1 MEDIKSIIA
10 ANITALR
17 ASGGMTQLELA
28 EKLHYSDKSVS
39 KWERGESVP
48 EIGTLTAI
56 ADLFGVPLDYLVRA
70 EHEAFEKEMT
80 ESGADDD
87 PDGSN
92 KAAKAAADRAAR
104 KKKNHALVSAI
115 SVLLCW
121 CVAALVFVAVDI
133 SFRNV
138 HRHWLIFVWC
148 VAASMI
154 VWLVFNSI
162 WFNRRRNYLIISL
175 LMWSLLAAVHIT
187 VLTYHYNIW
196 LIFTPGIPGQMIIL
210 LWSMLSFKH

>member
-10 ANITALR
+10 ANITSLR
-17 ASGGMTQLELA
+17 TSDGMTQLELA

-56 ADLFGVPLDYLVRA
+56 ADLFGVQLDYLVRA
-70 EHEAFEKEMT
+70 EHDAE
-80 ESGADDD
+80 
-87 PDGSN
+87 
-92 KAAKAAADRAAR
+92 ADRVIATDEGAEKMSDGETAAEREIR

-115 SVLLCW
+115 SILLCW
-121 CVAALVFVAVDI
+121 CVAALVFVSVDI
-133 SFRNV
+133 LFRNV

-187 VLTYHYNIW
+187 VLTYHHNIW

>member
-1 MEDIKSIIA
+1 MVKIDMEDIKSIIA

-70 EHEAFEKEMT
+70 EHEAVEKET
-80 ESGADDD
+80 AESNAAEDTDN
-87 PDGSN
+87 SN
-92 KAAKAAADRAAR
+92 TAAQAR

>member
-1 MEDIKSIIA
+1 M
-10 ANITALR
+10 ALR
-17 ASGGMTQLELA
+17 AAGGMTQLELA

-70 EHEAFEKEMT
+70 EHDA
-80 ESGADDD
+80 
-87 PDGSN
+87 P
-92 KAAKAAADRAAR
+92 AADAAGAACMDNAGDSSAANAEAERVAR
-104 KKKNHALVSAI
+104 KKKNHALVTAI

-121 CVAALVFVAVDI
+121 FVAALVFVAIDI

-138 HRHWLIFVWC
+138 RRHWLVFVWC

-175 LMWSLLAAVHIT
+175 LMWSLLVAVHIT
-187 VLTYHYNIW
+187 VLTYHHNIW